1 MLRNQYSVSCVPKTS
16 RTMKQLF
23 LFAAQLGGFAL
34 NLLLLVHAQNQSGFI
49 SIDCGLREDSRYD
62 ESPTGITYISDEN
75 FVATGERKLVL
86 AQYKNNYEPAYNSL
100 RSFPEGIRNCYK
112 INVTSKTKYLIRAG
126 FFYGNYDGKNEVPEF
141 EIHLGP
147 NLWDTVNW
155 LGNSSEARY
164 TDLIHVPLRN
174 YVHVCLVKTGSGV
187 PFISF
192 IELRP
197 LTDASYKTVKGS
209 LSLLSRRDTGL
220 TADPWDYRYPDDI
233 HDRIWSYLDDQ
244 GSWTKLNTSSTIN
257 SEFEYQLPPVVMGTA
272 ATLKSSNDD
281 SLNIFWGPYDDTE
294 VYHVYLHFA
303 EVEKLQPNQSRQL
316 KITTGG
322 ELCYGTLAPD
332 YLSTTTIFCT
342 AKSLSGSGVENNFS
356 IIKTGNSTLPPI
368 LNAYEIYKV
377 KEFLISDTNQEDV
390 EAITNIKSTY
400 NIEKNWQGDPCNP
413 QVYSWDGLNC
423 SYHGNDP
430 PRIIS
435 LNLSSSGLE
444 GEISP
449 SLSNLTMIQ
458 TLDLSN
464 NNLRGSIPEILSQ
477 LPTLNVLNLEN
488 NNLTGSIPVV
498 LIDRWK
504 DGLLSISSCENP
516 NLSGNVSC
524 NKKKNRKYNF
534 FVPMII
540 VSVVALSMLLLSA
553 AAIWYWAASKRK
565 RQLGN
570 STDANVVI
578 QHGSFERKG
587 RQFTYFEIVQIT
599 RGFKMVLGKGGFG
612 TVYHGHIDDTQVAV
626 KMLSRSSV
634 QGFQQFLTEVDLLMR
649 VHHRNLTSLVGYCND
664 ETNIGLIYEYMANGN
679 LREHLSGSRSNIL
692 SWGDRLQIAIEAA
705 QGLEYL
711 HYGCSPPIIHR
722 DVKSTNILLNEKFEA
737 KLSDFGISRS
747 FPTEDG
753 THITTTVAGTPGYLD
768 PEYYASNRLNK
779 ESDVYS
785 FGIVLLEIITS
796 RPVFSRTH
804 ERSYISEWFSFVLQK
819 GDIYSLVDPR
829 LEGIFNTNSVWKA
842 VEIANAC
849 VSPTAIK
856 RLSMSQIVVDL
867 KECLATELARTNQR
881 EETELRNSIAM
892 LHPSVR

>member
-1 MLRNQYSVSCVPKTS
+1 MLRNQYSVSCVPKMS

-34 NLLLLVHAQNQSGFI
+34 NLLLLVHAQDQSGFI
-49 SIDCGLREDSRYD
+49 SIDCGLREDSMYND
-62 ESPTGITYISDEN
+62 NPSGITYISDEN

-86 AQYKNNYEPAYNSL
+86 PEYRNKYSQSYDSL

-112 INVTSKTKYLIRAG
+112 INVTSKTKYLIRAD
-126 FFYGNYDGKNEVPEF
+126 FFYGNYDEQHEVPEF

-147 NLWDTVNW
+147 NLWDTVK
-155 LGNSSEARY
+155 SE
-164 TDLIHVPLRN
+164 TDYNIELELIHVPLRN

-187 PFISF
+187 PFISV
-192 IELRP
+192 IDLRP

-209 LSLLSRRDTGL
+209 LSLLWRHDTGL
-220 TADPWDYRYPDDI
+220 TADLWGYRYPYDI
-233 HDRIWSYLDDQ
+233 HDRFWNHFDQ
-244 GSWTKLNTSSTIN
+244 PGSWTKLNTSSTIN
-257 SEFEYQLPPVVMGTA
+257 SEFEYQPPSVVMGTA
-272 ATLKSSNDD
+272 AKPNSSNDPW
-281 SLNIFWGPYDDTE
+281 NIFWQPDTE

-303 EVEKLQPNQSRQL
+303 EVEKLQPNQSRQFN
-316 KITTGG
+316 ITTNG
-322 ELCYGTLAPD
+322 ELCNGTLAPD

-342 AKSLSGSGVENNFS
+342 AESLSGSGVQNNLS

-377 KEFLISDTNQEDV
+377 KEYLISDTNQDDV

-413 QVYSWDGLNC
+413 QVYSWEGLNC

-464 NNLRGSIPEILSQ
+464 NNLRGSIPEILSE

-498 LIDRWK
+498 LINRGK
-504 DGLLSISSCENP
+504 HGLLSMSLCENP

-540 VSVVALSMLLLSA
+540 VSVVALSVLLLSA
-553 AAIWYWAASKRK
+553 AAIWYRAASKRK

-570 STDANVVI
+570 STDANVAI

-587 RQFTYFEIVQIT
+587 RQFTYSQIVQIT
-599 RGFKMVLGKGGFG
+599 KGFERVLGKGGFG

-626 KMLSRSSV
+626 KMLSPSSV

-705 QGLEYL
+705 QGLDYL

-722 DVKSTNILLNEKFEA
+722 DVKSTNMLLNEKFEA

-804 ERSYISEWFSFVLQK
+804 ERSYISEWFSFMLQK

-829 LEGIFNTNSVWKA
+829 LEGKFNTNSVWKA

-856 RLSMSQIVVDL
+856 RLSMSQVVVDL

-881 EETELRNSIAM
+881 DETELRNSIVM
-892 LHPSVR
+892 LHPTVSQ

>member
-1 MLRNQYSVSCVPKTS
+1 
-16 RTMKQLF
+16 
-23 LFAAQLGGFAL
+23 
-34 NLLLLVHAQNQSGFI
+34 
-49 SIDCGLREDSRYD
+49 
-62 ESPTGITYISDEN
+62 
-75 FVATGERKLVL
+75 
-86 AQYKNNYEPAYNSL
+86 
-100 RSFPEGIRNCYK
+100 
-112 INVTSKTKYLIRAG
+112 
-126 FFYGNYDGKNEVPEF
+126 
-141 EIHLGP
+141 
-147 NLWDTVNW
+147 
-155 LGNSSEARY
+155 
-164 TDLIHVPLRN
+164 
-174 YVHVCLVKTGSGV
+174 
-187 PFISF
+187 
-192 IELRP
+192 
-197 LTDASYKTVKGS
+197 
-209 LSLLSRRDTGL
+209 
-220 TADPWDYRYPDDI
+220 
-233 HDRIWSYLDDQ
+233 
-244 GSWTKLNTSSTIN
+244 
-257 SEFEYQLPPVVMGTA
+257 
-272 ATLKSSNDD
+272 
-281 SLNIFWGPYDDTE
+281 
-294 VYHVYLHFA
+294 
-303 EVEKLQPNQSRQL
+303 
-316 KITTGG
+316 
-322 ELCYGTLAPD
+322 
-332 YLSTTTIFCT
+332 
-342 AKSLSGSGVENNFS
+342 
-356 IIKTGNSTLPPI
+356 
-368 LNAYEIYKV
+368 
-377 KEFLISDTNQEDV
+377 
-390 EAITNIKSTY
+390 
-400 NIEKNWQGDPCNP
+400 
-413 QVYSWDGLNC
+413 
-423 SYHGNDP
+423 
-430 PRIIS
+430 
-435 LNLSSSGLE
+435 
-444 GEISP
+444 
-449 SLSNLTMIQ
+449 
-458 TLDLSN
+458 
-464 NNLRGSIPEILSQ
+464 
-477 LPTLNVLNLEN
+477 
-488 NNLTGSIPVV
+488 
-498 LIDRWK
+498 
-504 DGLLSISSCENP
+504 
-516 NLSGNVSC
+516 
-524 NKKKNRKYNF
+524 
-534 FVPMII
+534 MII

-796 RPVFSRTH
+796 RPVFSRMH
-804 ERSYISEWFSFVLQK
+804 ERSYISEWFSFMLQK

>member
-1 MLRNQYSVSCVPKTS
+1 MS

-23 LFAAQLGGFAL
+23 LFAAQLGGFAF
-34 NLLLLVHAQNQSGFI
+34 NLLLLVHAQDQSGFI
-49 SIDCGLREDSRYD
+49 SIDCGLGKDSRYN
-62 ESPTGITYISDEN
+62 ESGTGISYISDEN
-75 FVATGERKLVL
+75 FVATGERKHVSPE
-86 AQYKNNYEPAYNSL
+86 YKDKYSHSYNSL
-100 RSFPEGIRNCYK
+100 RRFPEGIRNCYK
-112 INVTSKTKYLIRAG
+112 INSRFL
-126 FFYGNYDGKNEVPEF
+126 FGNYDGQDEVPEF

-147 NLWDTVNW
+147 NLWDTVQP
-155 LGNSSEARY
+155 EAQ
-164 TDLIHVPLRN
+164 TIELIHVPPRN
-174 YVHVCLVKTGSGV
+174 YVHVCLVNTGSGV
-187 PFISF
+187 PFISD
-192 IELRP
+192 IVLRP
-197 LTDASYKTVKGS
+197 LTDASYNTVKGS
-209 LSLLSRRDTGL
+209 LSLIWRRDIGL
-220 TADPWDYRYPDDI
+220 TAGLWEHRYPDDI
-233 HDRIWSYLDDQ
+233 HDRIWNYLENQ
-244 GSWTKLNTSSTIN
+244 GAWTNLNTSSTIN
-257 SEFEYQLPPVVMGTA
+257 SEFEYQPPSVVMGTA
-272 ATLKSSNDD
+272 ATPKSSNDAF
-281 SLNIFWGPYDDTE
+281 NIFWGSWDDTE
-294 VYHVYLHFA
+294 VHHVYLHFA
-303 EVEKLQPNQSRQL
+303 EVEKLQPNQSRQFN
-316 KITTGG
+316 ITTNG
-322 ELCYGTLAPD
+322 ELCHGTLAPD

-342 AKSLSGSGVENNFS
+342 AESLGGSGVKNNFS

-368 LNAYEIYKV
+368 LNAYEVYKV

-423 SYHGNDP
+423 SYLGNDP

-464 NNLRGSIPEILSQ
+464 NNLRGSIPEFLSQ
-477 LPTLNVLNLEN
+477 MPTLNVLNLEN
-488 NNLTGSIPVV
+488 NNLTGSIPAV

-504 DGLLSISSCENP
+504 DGFISISLCENP
-516 NLSGNVSC
+516 NLSGNVFC
-524 NKKKNRKYNF
+524 NKKKDRKLNF

-540 VSVVALSMLLLSA
+540 VSVVALSVLLLSA
-553 AAIWYWAASKRK
+553 AAIWCRAGSKRK
-565 RQLGN
+565 RQL
-570 STDANVVI
+570 AI

-587 RQFTYFEIVQIT
+587 RQFTYSEIVQIT
-599 RGFKMVLGKGGFG
+599 KGFERVLGKGGFG

-626 KMLSRSSV
+626 KMLSPSSV

-692 SWGDRLQIAIEAA
+692 SWGGRLQIAIEAA

-711 HYGCSPPIIHR
+711 HYGCNPPIIHR
-722 DVKSTNILLNEKFEA
+722 DVKSTNILLNENFEA

-747 FPTEDG
+747 FPIEDG
-753 THITTTVAGTPGYLD
+753 THITTSVAGTPGYLD
-768 PEYYASNRLNK
+768 PEYYASYRLNK

-785 FGIVLLEIITS
+785 FGIVMLEIITG

-804 ERSYISEWFSFVLQK
+804 ERSYISEWFSFMLQK

-829 LEGIFNTNSVWKA
+829 LEGNFNTNSVWKA

-849 VSPTAIK
+849 ISPTAIK
-856 RLSMSQIVVDL
+856 RLSMSQVVMDL
-867 KECLATELARTNQR
+867 KECLATELARTNR
-881 EETELRNSIAM
+881 RDETELRNSIAM

>member
-1 MLRNQYSVSCVPKTS
+1 MS

-34 NLLLLVHAQNQSGFI
+34 NLLLLVHAQDQSGFI
-49 SIDCGLREDSRYD
+49 SIDCGLGEDSRYN
-62 ESPTGITYISDEN
+62 ESSTGITYISDEN

-86 AQYKNNYEPAYNSL
+86 PEYIRKYSQSYNSL

-112 INVTSKTKYLIRAG
+112 INVTSKTKYLIRAT
-126 FFYGNYDGKNEVPEF
+126 FLYGNYDEQNEVPEF

-155 LGNSSEARY
+155 LGNSKVKH

-187 PFISF
+187 PFITA
-192 IELRP
+192 IALRP
-197 LTDASYKTVKGS
+197 LTDASYNTVKGS
-209 LSLLSRRDTGL
+209 LSLIGRRDIGL
-220 TADPWDYRYPDDI
+220 TADLRGYRYPDDI
-233 HDRIWSYLDDQ
+233 HDRIWNYLENQ
-244 GSWTKLNTSSTIN
+244 GAWTNLNTSSTIN
-257 SEFEYQLPPVVMGTA
+257 SEFEYQTPSVVMGTA
-272 ATLKSSNDD
+272 ATPKSSNDAF
-281 SLNIFWGPYDDTE
+281 NIFWGSSDDTE
-294 VYHVYLHFA
+294 VHHVYLHFA
-303 EVEKLQPNQSRQL
+303 EVEKLQPNQSRQFN
-316 KITTGG
+316 ITTNG
-322 ELCYGTLAPD
+322 ELCHGTLAPD

-342 AKSLSGSGVENNFS
+342 AESLGGSGVQNNFS

-368 LNAYEIYKV
+368 LNAYEIYEV

-423 SYHGNDP
+423 SYHANDP

-444 GEISP
+444 GEISS

-464 NNLRGSIPEILSQ
+464 NNLRGSIPEFLSQ
-477 LPTLNVLNLEN
+477 MPTLNVLNLES
-488 NNLTGSIPVV
+488 NNLTGSIPAV

-504 DGLLSISSCENP
+504 DGFISISLCENP

-524 NKKKNRKYNF
+524 DKKKNRKYNF
-534 FVPMII
+534 FVLMMI
-540 VSVVALSMLLLSA
+540 VSVVALSVLLLSA
-553 AAIWYWAASKRK
+553 AAIWCRAASKRK
-565 RQLGN
+565 RRLGN
-570 STDANVVI
+570 STDANVAI
-578 QHGSFERKG
+578 QRKG
-587 RQFTYFEIVQIT
+587 RRFTYSEIVQIT
-599 RGFKMVLGKGGFG
+599 EEFKRVLGKGGFG

-626 KMLSRSSV
+626 KMLSPSSV

-692 SWGDRLQIAIEAA
+692 SWGDRVQIAIEAA

-747 FPTEDG
+747 FPTENG

-804 ERSYISEWFSFVLQK
+804 ERSYISEWFSFMLQK

-829 LEGIFNTNSVWKA
+829 LEGKFNINSVWKA

-849 VSPTAIK
+849 VSPTAIE
-856 RLSMSQIVVDL
+856 RLSMSQVVADL
-867 KECLATELARTNQR
+867 KECLATQLARANPR
-881 EETELRNSIAM
+881 HETEIKDSIAM
-892 LHPSVR
+892 LHPSLR

>member
-1 MLRNQYSVSCVPKTS
+1 MLQNQYLVSCVPKMS

-23 LFAAQLGGFAL
+23 LFAAPLGGFAL
-34 NLLLLVHAQNQSGFI
+34 NLLFLVHAQDQSGFI
-49 SIDCGLREDSRYD
+49 SIDCGLREDFRYN
-62 ESPTGITYISDEN
+62 STWSGITYISDEN

-86 AQYKNNYEPAYNSL
+86 PEHKNTYSPLYNSL
-100 RSFPEGIRNCYK
+100 RSFPKGIRNCYK

-126 FFYGNYDGKNEVPEF
+126 FFYGNYDGQNEVPQF

-147 NLWDTVNW
+147 NLWDTVK
-155 LGNSSEARY
+155 SEA
-164 TDLIHVPLRN
+164 TKIELIHVPLQN
-174 YVHVCLVKTGSGV
+174 YVHVCLVKKGSGV
-187 PFISF
+187 PFISV

-209 LSLLSRRDTGL
+209 LSLLLRSDTGL
-220 TADPWDYRYPDDI
+220 TADREYRYPYDT
-233 HDRIWSYLDDQ
+233 HDRIWEYFDDHS
-244 GSWTKLNTSSTIN
+244 SWTKLNTSSTIN
-257 SEFEYQLPPVVMGTA
+257 SEFEYQLPSVVMGTA
-272 ATLKSSNDD
+272 ATPTSSND
-281 SLNIFWGPYDDTE
+281 SLNILWDPYDDTE
-294 VYHVYLHFA
+294 VHHVYLHFA
-303 EVEKLQPNQSRQL
+303 EVEKLQPNQSRQFN
-316 KITTGG
+316 ITTNG

-332 YLSTTTIFCT
+332 YLSTTTILCT
-342 AKSLSGSGVENNFS
+342 AKSLSGPGVNSNFS
-356 IIKTGNSTLPPI
+356 IVKTGNSTLPPI
-368 LNAYEIYKV
+368 LNAYEIYGV
-377 KEFLISDTNQEDV
+377 KEFLTSDTNQDDV

-400 NIEKNWQGDPCNP
+400 NIENNWQGDPCNP
-413 QVYSWDGLNC
+413 HVYSWDGLNC
-423 SYHGNDP
+423 SYQGNDP

-477 LPTLNVLNLEN
+477 LQMLNVLNLEN
-488 NNLTGSIPVV
+488 NNLTGSMPVV

-504 DGLLSISSCENP
+504 DGLLSLSSCENP

-534 FVPMII
+534 FVPII
-540 VSVVALSMLLLSA
+540 SVLVVALSVLLLSA
-553 AAIWYWAASKRK
+553 AAIWCRITYRRK

-587 RQFTYFEIVQIT
+587 RQFTYSEIVQIT

-753 THITTTVAGTPGYLD
+753 THITTNIAGTPGYLD
-768 PEYYASNRLNK
+768 PEYYASYRLNK

-804 ERSYISEWFSFVLQK
+804 ERSYISEWFSFMLQK

-829 LEGIFNTNSVWKA
+829 LEGNFCTNSVWKA

-856 RLSMSQIVVDL
+856 RLSMSQVVVDL
-867 KECLATELARTNQR
+867 KECLATELAQTNQR
-881 EETELRNSIAM
+881 DETELRNSIAM

>member
-1 MLRNQYSVSCVPKTS
+1 MLRNQYSVSCVPKMS

-23 LFAAQLGGFAL
+23 LFAAQLGGFAF
-34 NLLLLVHAQNQSGFI
+34 NLLLLVHAQDQSGFI
-49 SIDCGLREDSRYD
+49 SIDCGLGEDSRYND
-62 ESPTGITYISDEN
+62 DPSGITYISDEN

-86 AQYKNNYEPAYNSL
+86 PEYRNKYSLAYNSL

-126 FFYGNYDGKNEVPEF
+126 FFYGNYDEQNEIPEF

-147 NLWDTVNW
+147 NLWDTVKFETENNIE
-155 LGNSSEARY
+155 LE
-164 TDLIHVPLRN
+164 LIHVPLRN
-174 YVHVCLVKTGSGV
+174 YVHVCLVETGSGV
-187 PFISF
+187 PFISS
-192 IELRP
+192 IDLRP
-197 LTDASYKTVKGS
+197 LTDASYKTEKGS
-209 LSLLSRRDTGL
+209 LPLLRRCDTGL
-220 TADPWDYRYPDDI
+220 KSGLWGYRYPYDI
-233 HDRIWSYLDDQ
+233 HDRFWSYLENQ
-244 GSWTKLNTSSTIN
+244 GAWTNLNTSSTIN
-257 SEFEYQLPPVVMGTA
+257 SEFEYQPPSIVMGTA
-272 ATLKSSNDD
+272 ATPNTSNR
-281 SLNIFWGPYDDTE
+281 SLNIFWEPDTE

-303 EVEKLQPNQSRQL
+303 EVGKLQPNQSRQFN
-316 KITTGG
+316 ITTNG
-322 ELCYGTLAPD
+322 ELCNGTLAPD

-342 AKSLSGSGVENNFS
+342 AESLSGSRVQNNLS

-377 KEFLISDTNQEDV
+377 KEFLISDTSQDDV

-423 SYHGNDP
+423 SYHANDP

-435 LNLSSSGLE
+435 LNLSSSGLQ

-464 NNLRGSIPEILSQ
+464 NNLRGSIPEFLSQ
-477 LPTLNVLNLEN
+477 MPTLNVLNLEN
-488 NNLTGSIPVV
+488 NNLTGSIPAV

-504 DGLLSISSCENP
+504 DGFISISLCENP
-516 NLSGNVSC
+516 NLSGNIYC
-524 NKKKNRKYNF
+524 DKKKNRKYNF
-534 FVPMII
+534 FVPMMI
-540 VSVVALSMLLLSA
+540 VSVVALSVLLLSA
-553 AAIWYWAASKRK
+553 AAIWCRAASKRK
-565 RQLGN
+565 RRLGN
-570 STDANVVI
+570 STDANVAI

-587 RQFTYFEIVQIT
+587 RQFTYSEIVQIT
-599 RGFKMVLGKGGFG
+599 EEFKRVLGKGGFG

-626 KMLSRSSV
+626 KMLSPSSV

-804 ERSYISEWFSFVLQK
+804 ERSYISEWFSFLLRK

-829 LEGIFNTNSVWKA
+829 LEGKFNINSVWKA

-849 VSPTAIK
+849 VSPSAIE
-856 RLSMSQIVVDL
+856 RLSMSQVVVDL
-867 KECLATELARTNQR
+867 KECLATELARANPR
-881 EETELRNSIAM
+881 HETEIKNSIAM
-892 LHPSVR
+892 LQPSLR